1 MRKSVTFLAG
11 LALNQNAPHIALE
24 VISSVKQQNY
34 MTVRNIKAQALAD
47 LGRYE
52 DVLPIL
58 RAVLEIDNPLDQ
70 KHTFSEDVIEKIQT
84 KFESNTNKDVQ
95 MDFDKILKFLR
106 DQGHVNKET
115 MEDLLCKEIQSTAQS
130 SASNAR
136 YNDRRT
142 GGYNEDRRGG
152 YNDDRR
158 GNYNDDR
165 RGNYN
170 DDRRGNYNEDRRGGY
185 NEDRRGG
192 YNEDRRGGNNKN
204 FQRRDQ
210 QNTRTNRPGLHELN

>member
-34 MTVRNIKAQALAD
+34 MTVRNIKAQALVD
-47 LGRYE
+47 LGRFE

-70 KHTFSEDVIEKIQT
+70 KHTFAEDVIEKVQI

-115 MEDLLCKEIQSTAQS
+115 MDDLLCKEIQSTAQS
-130 SASNAR
+130 SASTAR
-136 YNDRRT
+136 YNDRRS
-142 GGYNEDRRGG
+142 GGGGG

-165 RGNYN
+165 RRNFN
-170 DDRRGNYNEDRRGGY
+170 DERRGNYNDDRRGGY
-185 NEDRRGG
+185 NEDRRGD

-210 QNTRTNRPGLHELN
+210 PNNRTNRPGLHEIN